1 MTSLARAERVGGLI
15 QQILSELLRRDISDP
30 RLALT
35 TISAVKLTKDLRLAR
50 VYFATAGG
58 KSTSDAAAQG
68 FASAAGFI
76 KRHLARQLGL
86 RYMPALE
93 FFYDESFDH
102 GAHIDQ
108 LLKSIPKD
116 HGPDSSDN

>member
-1 MTSLARAERVGGLI
+1 MTSLARSERVGGLI
-15 QQILSELLRRDISDP
+15 QQILSELLLRNISDP

-35 TISAVKLTKDLRLAR
+35 TISGVKMTKDLRLAR

-93 FFYDESFDH
+93 FLYDESFDH

>member
-1 MTSLARAERVGGLI
+1 MTSLARSERVGGLI
-15 QQILSELLRRDISDP
+15 QQLLSELLRRDISDP

-35 TISAVKLTKDLRLAR
+35 TITGVKVTKDLRLAR

-58 KSTSDAAAQG
+58 KSTSEAAGEG

-76 KRHLARQLGL
+76 KRQLARQLGL
-86 RYMPALE
+86 RYMPAFE
-93 FFYDESFDH
+93 FFYDDSFDH
-102 GAHIDQ
+102 GAHIDR
-108 LLKSIPKD
+108 LLKSISKD

>member
-1 MTSLARAERVGGLI
+1 MTSLARSERVGGLI
-15 QQILSELLRRDISDP
+15 QQLLSELLRRDISDP
-30 RLALT
+30 RLTLT
-35 TISAVKLTKDLRLAR
+35 TITGVKVTKDLRLAR
-50 VYFATAGG
+50 VYFTTAGG
-58 KSTSDAAAQG
+58 KSTSDAAGEG

-76 KRHLARQLGL
+76 KRRLAGQLGL

-93 FFYDESFDH
+93 FFYDASFDH

>member
-35 TISAVKLTKDLRLAR
+35 TITGVKLTKDLRLAR

-58 KSTSDAAAQG
+58 KSTSDAAGEG
-68 FASAAGFI
+68 FASAVGFI

-86 RYMPALE
+86 RFMPALE
-93 FFYDESFDH
+93 FFYDESFDRS
-102 GAHIDQ
+102 AHIDQ
-108 LLKSIPKD
+108 LLKSLPKE

>member
-1 MTSLARAERVGGLI
+1 MTSLARAQRVGGLI

-35 TISAVKLTKDLRLAR
+35 TITEVKLTKDLRLAR
-50 VYFATAGG
+50 VYFTTAGG
-58 KSTSDAAAQG
+58 KSTSEAAGEG

-76 KRHLARQLGL
+76 KRQLARQLGL

-93 FFYDESFDH
+93 FFYDASFDH

-108 LLKSIPKD
+108 LLKSLPKD
-116 HGPDSSDN
+116 HGPDSSDH

>member
-1 MTSLARAERVGGLI
+1 MTSLARSERVGGLI
-15 QQILSELLRRDISDP
+15 QEILSELLRRDISDP

-35 TISAVKLTKDLRLAR
+35 TITGVKVTKDLRLAR

-58 KSTSDAAAQG
+58 KSTSDAAALG

-86 RYMPALE
+86 RYMPAVE

-102 GAHIDQ
+102 GARIDQ